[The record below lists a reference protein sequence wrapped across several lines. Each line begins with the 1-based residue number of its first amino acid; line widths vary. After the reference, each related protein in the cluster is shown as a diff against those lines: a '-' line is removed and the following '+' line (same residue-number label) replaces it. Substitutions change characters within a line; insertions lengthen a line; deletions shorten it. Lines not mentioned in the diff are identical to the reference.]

1 MLPMTS
7 LEYTSLIK
15 GQIVNESHGRYIK
28 ILRDLDTE
36 TKKVRNSSIGRDK
49 SWEFSNI
56 REGLIFTLMY
66 LLDFWVRKIKNAET
80 NIT

>member
-1 MLPMTS
+1 MTS

-49 SWEFSNI
+49 S
-56 REGLIFTLMY
+56 
-66 LLDFWVRKIKNAET
+66 
-80 NIT
+80 